1 MFVLADVVGLLF
13 LAIPTGRFIDAY
25 PGNISL
31 ALGCSTSAST
41 GGLSLLT
48 LKDLDS
54 IDCDFKAS
62 VNLSLTVEECGYL
75 CPDSQTGYL
84 QAVNESLPAD
94 WPAPD
99 QPHHKFRNG
108 LFFPED
114 WSVQLTCTDATS
126 GDCRLTRTGRWESSR
141 ESPLRF
147 DQVTLRNISSSNS
160 FLLDNM
166 TSSSSDHLQSV
177 QCEAEY
183 DRPVRLIRPL
193 TFKLNN
199 SLKSDQG
206 VLSLSSFNEEEEQVE
221 SEINYKMCRPQCI
234 VRAPRFDICANKEHI
249 VVFDP
254 QLTFWVYI
262 LLRLLWGI
270 LIGGVLTLFEGACLA
285 VVNQVKGD
293 LGLQR
298 IFGLCGLMIFAP
310 ISGVLIDHFSV
321 GASIPDYRPAFY
333 LYGVLLAI
341 AAIGVLFV
349 NLEFK
354 SPNTNLLKDIKSL
367 LKIVELNVFFFVIFM
382 SGAIYYFISR
392 I

>member
-108 LFFPED
+108 LFFRDD
-114 WSVQLTCTDATS
+114 WSVHLTCTDATS
-126 GDCRLTRTGRWESSR
+126 GDCRLTRTGRWQSSR

-147 DQVTLRNISSSNS
+147 DQVTLRNISSFNS

-206 VLSLSSFNEEEEQVE
+206 VLSLSSFNEEKEQVE

-234 VRAPRFDICANKEHI
+234 VRAPRSDICANKEHM

-254 QLTFWVYI
+254 QLTFWLYT
-262 LLRLLWGI
+262 LLRLFFGI
-270 LIGGVLTLFEGACLA
+270 LIGGAATLFEGASLA
-285 VVNQVKGD
+285 IVTKVKGD

-298 IFGLCGLMIFAP
+298 IFGVCGVMIFSP
-310 ISGVLIDHFSV
+310 ISGIMIDHFSI
-321 GASIPDYRPAFY
+321 GRSIADYRFN
-333 LYGVLLAI
+333 
-341 AAIGVLFV
+341 LF
-349 NLEFK
+349 
-354 SPNTNLLKDIKSL
+354 
-367 LKIVELNVFFFVIFM
+367 
-382 SGAIYYFISR
+382 
-392 I
+392 

>member
-1 MFVLADVVGLLF
+1 M
-13 LAIPTGRFIDAY
+13 
-25 PGNISL
+25 
-31 ALGCSTSAST
+31 
-41 GGLSLLT
+41 
-48 LKDLDS
+48 
-54 IDCDFKAS
+54 
-62 VNLSLTVEECGYL
+62 SLTVEECGYL

-108 LFFPED
+108 LFFRED
-114 WSVQLTCTDATS
+114 WSVHLMCTDATS

-166 TSSSSDHLQSV
+166 TSSSYGHLQSLINKQHQPI
-177 QCEAEY
+177 QCEADY

-199 SLKSDQG
+199 SLKSDEG
-206 VLSLSSFNEEEEQVE
+206 VLSFTLCNEDIKVDE

-234 VRAPRFDICANKEHI
+234 VRAPRSDICANKEHI

-254 QLTFWVYI
+254 QLTFWLYT
-262 LLRLLWGI
+262 LLRLFFGI
-270 LIGGVLTLFEGACLA
+270 LIGGAATLFEGASLA
-285 VVNQVKGD
+285 IVTKVKGD

-298 IFGLCGLMIFAP
+298 IFGVCGVMIFSP
-310 ISGVLIDHFSV
+310 ISGIMIDHFSI
-321 GASIPDYRPAFY
+321 GRSIADYRF
-333 LYGVLLAI
+333 
-341 AAIGVLFV
+341 
-349 NLEFK
+349 
-354 SPNTNLLKDIKSL
+354 NLL
-367 LKIVELNVFFFVIFM
+367 
-382 SGAIYYFISR
+382 
-392 I
+392 